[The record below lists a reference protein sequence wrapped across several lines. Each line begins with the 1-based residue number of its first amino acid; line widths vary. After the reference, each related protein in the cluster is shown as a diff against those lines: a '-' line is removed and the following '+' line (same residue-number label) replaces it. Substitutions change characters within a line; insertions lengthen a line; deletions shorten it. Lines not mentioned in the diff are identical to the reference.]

1 MEHPEFVQVIVSW
14 YQKNKRNLPWR
25 AVKSAYYI
33 WLSEVL
39 LQQTRVNQGLP
50 YYLKFINEFPN
61 ITSMA
66 NASEDK
72 ILRLWQGLGY
82 YSRARNMHATAKFIV
97 NELNGVFPD
106 SYKEI
111 VKLKGV
117 GEYTAAAVASFAFG
131 EKVAVL
137 DGNVFRVLSRVF
149 GIEENIAGSKGRK
162 QFQTLASSLLPDQHS
177 DTYNQAIMEFGAL
190 QCTPAKPDCINCP
203 CAHFCYARIHK
214 KQDSLPV
221 KIKNTTKRLRLF
233 NYSVITF
240 GNKILMSKREGKD
253 IWTGL
258 YQFPLKE
265 APVPTEGSSVGQYRH
280 ILSHQIIEAC
290 FERQE
295 ADSEAQLQDIASQ
308 TGSTIYTIEEVENL
322 PKPVLINNYLKEY
335 FF

>member
-25 AVKSAYYI
+25 TAKSAYYI

-97 NELNGVFPD
+97 NELNGVFPE
-106 SYKEI
+106 SYGEI

-117 GEYTAAAVASFAFG
+117 GEYTAAAIASFAFG
-131 EKVAVL
+131 EQVAVL
-137 DGNVFRVLSRVF
+137 DGNVFRVLSRIF
-149 GIEENIAGSKGRK
+149 GIEENILGSKGRK
-162 QFQTLASSLLPDQHS
+162 QFQELASGLLPDRHS

-190 QCTPAKPDCINCP
+190 QCTPARPDCMNCP

-221 KIKNTTKRLRLF
+221 KIKNTAKRLRLF
-233 NYSVITF
+233 NYSVIIF
-240 GNKILMSKREGKD
+240 GDKILMNKRKGQD

-258 YQFPLKE
+258 YQFPMQE
-265 APVPTEGSSVGQYRH
+265 VTAFAENSSERRYRH
-280 ILSHQIIEAC
+280 ILSHQIIEAR
-290 FERQE
+290 FELLE
-295 ADSEAQLQDIASQ
+295 TDSEEQLQNLANQ
-308 TGSTIYTIEEVENL
+308 TDSSIYSIEEVENL
-322 PKPVLINNYLKEY
+322 PKPILINNYLKEY

>member
-82 YSRARNMHATAKFIV
+82 YSRARNMHTTAKFIV
-97 NELNGVFPD
+97 NELNGVFPE
-106 SYKEI
+106 SYREI

-117 GEYTAAAVASFAFG
+117 GEYTAAAIASFAFG

-149 GIEENIAGSKGRK
+149 GIEENILGSKGKK
-162 QFQTLASSLLPDQHS
+162 QFQALANGLLPDLYS

-214 KQDSLPV
+214 KQDTLPV
-221 KIKNTTKRLRLF
+221 KIKNTAKRHRLF
-233 NYSVITF
+233 SYSVVTF
-240 GNKILMSKREGKD
+240 GDKILMNKREGKD

-265 APVPTEGSSVGQYRH
+265 VTSFDEDSPAGKYKHV
-280 ILSHQIIEAC
+280 LSHQIIEAR
-290 FERQE
+290 FDHMETE
-295 ADSEAQLQDIASQ
+295 SETQLQDIASQ
-308 TGSTIYTIEEVENL
+308 TDSGIYTLEEVENL